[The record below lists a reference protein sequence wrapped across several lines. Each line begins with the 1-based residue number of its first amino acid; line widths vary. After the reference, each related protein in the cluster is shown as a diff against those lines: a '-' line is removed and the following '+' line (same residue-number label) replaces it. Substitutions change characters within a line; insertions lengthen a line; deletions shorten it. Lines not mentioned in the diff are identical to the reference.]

1 MNQSGFSARFEWGE
15 AGLSALGPG
24 SDAIVVVDVLCFTTC
39 VDVAVARGAEVLPYR
54 WNDGTAADY
63 ARQKAADLAGR
74 RGERWSLSP
83 QSFGNVVAGTRIVL
97 PSPNGSALSFACDA
111 PVVLA
116 GCLRNAA
123 AVARAAR
130 SAGPRVAV
138 IAAGERWP
146 DGSLRPCLE
155 DLLGAGAVLSHLP
168 GVRSPEAEAAAGAF
182 GSLKDRLRRALA
194 DTASGRE
201 LISWGYEGDLDLAAE
216 LDVSAAAPRLEDGSY
231 RAIG

>member
-1 MNQSGFSARFEWGE
+1 VDQSGFDVRFDWSE
-15 AGLSALGPG
+15 AGLRALAPG
-24 SDAIVVVDVLCFTTC
+24 SDAVVIVDVLCFTTC

-54 WNDGTAADY
+54 WNDGTAASY
-63 ARQKAADLAGR
+63 AREKGAELAGR

-83 QSFGNVVAGTRIVL
+83 QSFREVGTGTRIVL

-111 PVVLA
+111 PAVFA

-130 SAGPRVAV
+130 AVGPRVAI

-155 DLLGAGAVLSHLP
+155 DLLGSGAILSYLSRDP
-168 GVRSPEAEAAAGAF
+168 SPEAAAAAGAF
-182 GSLKDRLRRALA
+182 LALKDRLRFALA
-194 DTASGRE
+194 ETASGRE

-216 LDVSAAAPRLEDGSY
+216 LDVSGGALQLLDRSY
-231 RAIG
+231 RTP